1 MYKDRIVPNFFE
13 LTDERILSSVYVAA
27 QGSNKPKDKLW
38 MQSIKLRFL
47 FRDKFAASKS
57 RSNLPG
63 WSVTFKHPVR
73 RDSRN
78 EWGLKV
84 RKGLGTSDYAEA
96 DRLVAQLNVLLQDE
110 AWWSGDRRQDAELKF
125 DQLVVSA
132 FYDGIEA
139 FVYDSEASRSSV
151 IALPSRDDGYSTV
164 LFLGTTGAGKT
175 TLLRHIIGS
184 DPERDRFPSTSTAK
198 TTTADIEIIVA
209 PGTFSAAVTFMPE
222 HEVRAHIDECIEEAC
237 LEAIQGKSDAKIAAA
252 LLEHREQRFRLSYV
266 LGGWNASVGAE
277 EDDFSFDDEVKPDVV
292 ISEDEEV
299 TPEEVEKYKV
309 RLIGLVTAV
318 KELAKETGAFCET
331 QIGKLNDEKSAD
343 GKAAWLELFG
353 VEAFRDPRFS
363 SIALDIMDEVTDRF
377 GRIKVGQTERTKTD
391 WPTIWTFS
399 ETDRDTF
406 LSAVRWFSSNHHKQF
421 GRLLTPLVDGIRVQ
435 GPLYP
440 DLEERSKDLKLVLL
454 DGQGLGHTASSV
466 SSVSTRVTNRFARVD
481 MILLVDNAQ
490 QPMQAAP
497 LALLRAVGS
506 SGFADKLAIAFTH
519 FDQVKGANLATFDQK
534 RDHVLGSV
542 ANAVASLRDIVGAGV
557 AGAVERQVDSH
568 SVFLGG
574 LDKPTEKLPGGFK
587 RQLLELLEMMDSSG
601 TPVEETDCSPVYEM
615 KGIEIAMHD
624 AIDAFREPWR
634 ARLGLSYHDGISKEH
649 WTRIKALSRRFA
661 SRWAD
666 EYDNLTP
673 VADLLARLQ
682 EEASKWLDRP
692 AEWTRVPRDDE
703 EREMALDR
711 IRRTVFA
718 HLYDLTKTR
727 LTDDQ
732 VANWREAFDHS
743 GAGSATRR
751 AHTIESIHDMAAP
764 RISAAM
770 TSDARLFLSR
780 LHEILHEA
788 IKDAGG
794 RIAPR

>member
-1 MYKDRIVPNFFE
+1 MADR
-13 LTDERILSSVYVAA
+13 
-27 QGSNKPKDKLW
+27 
-38 MQSIKLRFL
+38 
-47 FRDKFAASKS
+47 KFTASKS
-57 RSNLPG
+57 RSNRPG
-63 WSVTFKHPVR
+63 WSVTFRHPVR

-84 RKGLGTSDYAEA
+84 RKGLGTSDDAEA
-96 DRLVAQLNVLLQDE
+96 DRLVGQLNQLLQNE
-110 AWWSGDRRQDAELKF
+110 SWWSGDRRKDAALEF
-125 DQLVVSA
+125 DDVVVSA
-132 FYDGIEA
+132 FFDGIKAEA
-139 FVYDSEASRSSV
+139 HDAEASRSAV
-151 IALPSRDDGYSTV
+151 IALPTRDDGYSTV

-184 DPERDRFPSTSTAK
+184 DPETDRFPSTSTAK
-198 TTTADIEIIVA
+198 TTTADIEIVVA
-209 PGTFSAAVTFMPE
+209 PGDFSAAVTFMPE

-252 LLEHREQRFRLSYV
+252 LLEHREQRFRLSYI
-266 LGGWNASVGAE
+266 LGGWNTAQDSDD
-277 EDDFSFDDEVKPDVV
+277 DDFSFEDEAKPDTA

-299 TPEEVEKYKV
+299 TAEEIENQRV
-309 RLIGLVTAV
+309 RLIGFVNAI
-318 KELAKETGAFCET
+318 KDLAKETGTFCEA
-331 QIGKLNDEKSAD
+331 QIGRLSDEKSAD

-353 VEAFRDPRFS
+353 VEAFKNPRFS
-363 SIALDIMDEVTDRF
+363 TLALDLMDEVAERFDR
-377 GRIKVGQTERTKTD
+377 IEVGNTERSATD
-391 WPTIWTFS
+391 WPTIWTYDS
-399 ETDRDTF
+399 DDRDDF
-406 LSAVRWFSSNHHKQF
+406 LAAVRWFSSNHHKQF

-440 DLEERSKDLKLVLL
+440 DLEEQDEELKLVLL

-466 SSVSTRVTNRFARVD
+466 SSVSTRVTNKFSRVD

-519 FDQVKGANLATFDQK
+519 FDQVKGANLGSFDQK

-542 ANAVASLRDIVGAGV
+542 SNAIASLRDIVGAGV
-557 AGAVERQVDSH
+557 AGAVERQVDGH

-574 LDKPTEKLPGGFK
+574 LDKPTAKLPGGFK
-587 RQLLELLEMMDSSG
+587 RQLEKLVEMMRSSG
-601 TPVEETDCSPVYEM
+601 APSEETDCSPVYEL
-615 KGIEIAMHD
+615 KGLEIAMHD
-624 AIDAFREPWR
+624 AIDAFRDPWR
-634 ARLGLSYHDGISKEH
+634 ARLGISYHDGISKEH
-649 WTRIKALSRRFA
+649 WTRIKALSRRLA

-692 AEWTRVPRDDE
+692 ADWTRPPHTDE
-703 EREMALDR
+703 ERELALDR

-718 HLYDLTKTR
+718 RLYDLTKTR

-732 VANWREAFDHS
+732 VASWREAFDHS
-743 GAGSATRR
+743 GPGSAMRR
-751 AHTIESIHDMAAP
+751 AHTIETIHDVAAP

-780 LHEILHEA
+780 LHEILREA

-794 RIAPR
+794 QISQA